1 MKHYPYLD
9 KDLDI
14 AGLEFVDVAIILAIS
29 IAFLFIGLFF
39 FNMIVGFFL
48 FVSSF
53 LILYIHIRRLKQNKE
68 RGYLVRRI
76 AKFFRS
82 SKELY

>member
-14 AGLEFVDVAIILAIS
+14 AGLEFTDVMII
-29 IAFLFIGLFF
+29 IAVSVTLFFVGLFL

-48 FVSSF
+48 FVGSF
-53 LILYIHIRRLKQNKE
+53 IILYIRIRKMKQNKE
-68 RGYLVRRI
+68 RGYLVRRM

-82 SKELY
+82 NNDLY

>member
-14 AGLEFVDVAIILAIS
+14 AGLEFADIAIILGVS
-29 IAFLFIGLFF
+29 ITLLIIGLFM

-48 FVSSF
+48 FVGSF
-53 LILYIHIRRLKQNKE
+53 IILYIRIRKMKQNKE

-82 SKELY
+82 NNELY